1 MARILVVNPN
11 TSEEATERIALVA
24 GPSARW
30 STVDVVNVDYGPR
43 YIEGE
48 VDEIVAAHAVAETVA
63 RTASAYDAFVVAC
76 FSDPG
81 LRAAREVAR
90 KPVVGIA
97 EAAFLVARG
106 LGAAFSLLSNAPED
120 EPIFRRLARSYG
132 HGDLLLSVR
141 STGTSVGEFARQ
153 DPKAYPSLLAAG
165 RLAVADGAGAVGL
178 ACAGM
183 CGYAAPL
190 AEELGIP
197 VLDGVACGVALAE
210 LYLQLGVTPPWA
222 PVFAPGRRRDYKGG
236 FGSDLEKLYNGDFW
250 GRSRRGRLRHYPLDP
265 LDLAWATLDL
275 A

>member
-1 MARILVVNPN
+1 MARILVINPN
-11 TSEEATERIALVA
+11 TSDEATERIALVA
-24 GPSARW
+24 RPIARS

-48 VDEIVAAHAVAETVA
+48 VDEIVAAHAVAEKVA
-63 RTASAYDAFVVAC
+63 RAASAYDAFVVAC

-90 KPVVGIA
+90 KPVIGIA

-132 HGDLLLSVR
+132 HDDLLLSVR

-153 DPKAYPSLLAAG
+153 DPKALPSLVAAG
-165 RLAVADGAGAVGL
+165 RQAVGDGAGAVGL

-183 CGYAAPL
+183 CGYAPPL
-190 AEELGIP
+190 AKELGIP

-222 PVFAPGRRRDYKGG
+222 PVFVRGRRRDYKGG
-236 FGSDLEKLYNGDFW
+236 FGFGLEKLYDGNFQ
-250 GRSRRGRLRHYPLDP
+250 
-265 LDLAWATLDL
+265 
-275 A
+275 